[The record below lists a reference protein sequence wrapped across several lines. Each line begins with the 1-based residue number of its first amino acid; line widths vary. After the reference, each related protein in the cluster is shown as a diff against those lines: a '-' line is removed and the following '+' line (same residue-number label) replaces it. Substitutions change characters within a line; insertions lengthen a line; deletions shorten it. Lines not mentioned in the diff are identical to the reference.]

1 MIVLVDV
8 VEVRALD
15 ERRLWL
21 RFSDGTEG
29 EHDFSELLDRDWP
42 MVRPLKDPEMF
53 KRVFVSAFGVPT
65 WPNGF
70 DVDAIQLHREMSEQ
84 GRLHRS
90 AA

>member
-8 VEVRALD
+8 VEVHALD
-15 ERRLWL
+15 RHRLWV

-29 EHDFSELLDRDWP
+29 EHDFSPTLAQDGP
-42 MVRPLKDPEMF
+42 MVQPLKDPAMF
-53 KRVFVSAFGVPT
+53 KRVFISLGVPT

-84 GRLHRS
+84 GRLRRS

>member
-8 VEVRALD
+8 IKVQALD
-15 ERRLWL
+15 ERRLWV

-29 EHDFSELLDRDWP
+29 EYDFSAVLDGGGP
-42 MVRPLKDPEMF
+42 MVQPLKDPEMF
-53 KRVFVSAFGVPT
+53 KRAFVSMGVPT

-70 DVDAIQLHREMSEQ
+70 DVDAIQLHREMADQ
-84 GRLHRS
+84 GRLRKS